1 MEDFSRTDTS
11 GYCISK
17 YISNSSRQNVEEY
30 VRKQI
35 SGSVGK
41 EDIKKVLKYS
51 KNH

>member
-1 MEDFSRTDTS
+1 MEDFGKTDTS
-11 GYCISK
+11 GY

-51 KNH
+51 KNY

>member
-1 MEDFSRTDTS
+1 MEDFGKTDTS
-11 GYCISK
+11 GYYISN

-51 KNH
+51 KNY